1 MFAAMKNKFGKKV
14 AEEKGATAV
23 EYGMIVGLI
32 AAVIVFIVFT
42 LGGDIKGG
50 FEDVSTQMQA
60 AGVGAGG

>member
-32 AAVIVFIVFT
+32 AAVIVAIIVI
-42 LGGDIKGG
+42 LGPQIGLAFQKT
-50 FEDVSTQMQA
+50 STELSN
-60 AGVGAGG
+60 AGLNP